1 MNTML
6 ILAGIC
12 LDIACL
18 GLLIALVVKKCK
30 NKTEEEK

>member
-6 ILAGIC
+6 ILAGIV

-18 GLLIALVVKKCK
+18 GLLITLVVKKCK
-30 NKTEEEK
+30 NKTGDEK